1 MFLLSL
7 LLKLPTVCCRSSFVA
22 IDLSQL
28 VAEKSFTSVCHIS
41 LFSAQEYDINNATL
55 ELREKITPASLTVQ
69 CLRSVVVNMAKMNPS
84 ELRYL
89 PNNYRE
95 QFCPKSFAEVLFHL
109 WPRNIRGDSI
119 VLAVKK
125 GMIIS
130 EVLFLLEGKLKL
142 EREFEFQLFKN
153 CVPLEDDDFLQT
165 DLGSYDCVFSSC
177 KPLVNVTPS
186 TSAKDVCIYR
196 YIDCE
201 QSLITAKKKGS
212 GQNTRVVRDWEDCS
226 QAVACPPRL
235 ARRVYFARPPIFFG
249 LIQGCSQSNSKIEIL
264 MHLRSSIG

>member
-1 MFLLSL
+1 MSLLSL

-95 QFCPKSFAEVLFHL
+95 QFCPKSFTEVLFHL

-201 QSLITAKKKGS
+201 QSLITAKKKGAAKYTRSARLGGLLS
-212 GQNTRVVRDWEDCS
+212 GCRVSSASRATRV
-226 QAVACPPRL
+226 
-235 ARRVYFARPPIFFG
+235 FRPPNLFWADSR
-249 LIQGCSQSNSKIEIL
+249 LL
-264 MHLRSSIG
+264 AV